1 MALLVKDFKL
11 LQPDHLT
18 AGVHHIMAMS
28 SEIFDNIAFEQI
40 NSLTYKYNVMEEL
53 PDVEYRIINGSYT
66 EGVAD
71 IKQTVEELCIFGGD
85 VDVDVVL
92 QYSSNLND
100 LRAIQVEAKTK
111 ALMRR
116 FDRDFFLGDGT
127 SNSLK
132 GLEKRVAEGIAGTIV
147 NGTITGEKDTAV
159 EELQLVYEV
168 MSKVNKCT
176 HLFMSQ
182 STYVK
187 FNMML
192 HNAGIRLVPTVDS
205 FGRTVEMFN
214 RAKVV
219 AIDDALI
226 KADKIYAVSLDK
238 DCIRAVTS
246 TGLQVRDLGE
256 LATKPVFRTRIEMSI
271 GIVTSHPKAFAILE
285 APSVLAK
292 AKK

>member
-1 MALLVKDFKL
+1 MAILVQDFKL

-18 AGVHHIMAMS
+18 AGVHSIMAMS
-28 SEIFDNIAFEQI
+28 SEIFNSIAFEQI
-40 NSLTYKYNVMEEL
+40 SSLTYKYNTMEEL
-53 PDVEYRIINGSYT
+53 PDVEYRAINAGYT
-66 EGVAD
+66 EGTANITQV
-71 IKQTVEELCIFGGD
+71 IEELVILGGD
-85 VDVDVVL
+85 ADVDVVL

-100 LRAIQVEAKTK
+100 LRAIQVEAKSK
-111 ALMRR
+111 ALMRK
-116 FDRDFFLGDGT
+116 FNMDFFGGDGKN
-127 SNSLK
+127 NSLK
-132 GLEKRVAEGIAGTIV
+132 GLETRVAEGIAGTVV
-147 NGTITGEKDTAV
+147 NGTITGDKTTAI
-159 EELQLVYEV
+159 EELQTVYEL
-168 MSKVNKCT
+168 MSKVKNCT

-182 STYVK
+182 SEYVK

-192 HNAGIRLVPTVDS
+192 HNAGIRLVPTVDNL
-205 FGRTVEMFN
+205 GRTVELFN
-214 RAKVV
+214 KAKVV

-285 APSVLAK
+285 VPSR